1 MLLSFV
7 ESFPGLSSLSKGA
20 VPVDVLITED
30 KLKFLITSTSCF
42 ASFFVISSL
51 ASTSLF
57 CISVSLALKL
67 FSIPVISIGI
77 SIFFISVSSTDW

>member
-7 ESFPGLSSLSKGA
+7 ESFPGLSSPSKGA
-20 VPVDVLITED
+20 VPVDVLLTD
-30 KLKFLITSTSCF
+30 VKLKFLITSTSCF
-42 ASFFVISSL
+42 ASFFIISSL

-57 CISVSLALKL
+57 CISVSLALEL

-77 SIFFISVSSTDW
+77 SVFFISVSSTDW